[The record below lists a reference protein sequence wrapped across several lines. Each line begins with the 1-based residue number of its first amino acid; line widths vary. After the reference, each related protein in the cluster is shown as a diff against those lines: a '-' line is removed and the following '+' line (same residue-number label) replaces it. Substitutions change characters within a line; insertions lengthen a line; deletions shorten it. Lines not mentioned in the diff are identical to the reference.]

1 MSDTSTDSKKTPT
14 STSTLEGPESIHR
27 NASWGALISIT
38 IILAMVIV
46 GAFYSWGKRI
56 REQRAIQTQLQSGA
70 LQTTNPQ

>member
-1 MSDTSTDSKKTPT
+1 MTDS
-14 STSTLEGPESIHR
+14 STQQAPESIHR

-56 REQRAIQTQLQSGA
+56 RETQAVESQLQANPSV
-70 LQTTNPQ
+70 QTTTYQNK